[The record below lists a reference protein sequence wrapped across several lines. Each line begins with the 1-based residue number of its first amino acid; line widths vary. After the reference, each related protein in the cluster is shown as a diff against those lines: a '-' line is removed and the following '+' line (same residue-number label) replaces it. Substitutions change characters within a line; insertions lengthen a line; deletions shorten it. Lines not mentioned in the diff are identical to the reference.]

1 MDDPKIGFIGAG
13 TLGKGLALALATRR
27 YRIVAASSLTPS
39 SAEALATQIP
49 GCEAVGG
56 PQELADRCDLV
67 FITTPDELIGQVASQ
82 ITWRRGQ
89 GAVHC
94 SGAEPLEILEPA
106 ASLGALTGSFHPF
119 QTFAC
124 VETPKEAARRLKGV
138 TVSVEGQGWLLKSLK
153 HMARRLGGKAIILRP
168 EDRPIY
174 HASAV
179 MSCGHLV
186 ALIKAAI
193 DMWQIMGLPQEEAL
207 PIILPLAETTLANLS
222 KAGPYASLTGPV
234 PRGDT
239 VTLQKHLDALEQRLP
254 KATLPYASL
263 ALASLPVA
271 GAKVTSEKLEEM
283 DRLIR
288 GYALKNVSRFQ
299 GQENSLEE

>member
-13 TLGKGLALALATRR
+13 TLGKGLALALSTGG
-27 YRIVAASSLTPS
+27 YRIVAAHSLTRS
-39 SAEALATQIP
+39 SAEALAAQIP
-49 GCEAVGG
+49 GCEALRG

-67 FITTPDELIGQVASQ
+67 FITTPDELIGRVASE

-106 ASLGALTGSFHPF
+106 TSLGALTGSFHPF

-138 TVSVEGQGWLLKSLK
+138 TVSVEGQGWLLESLK
-153 HMARRLGGKAIILRP
+153 NMACRLGGKAIILKP

-186 ALIKAAI
+186 ALIKAAT
-193 DMWQIMGLPQEEAL
+193 DMWEIMGLPQEEAL

-222 KAGPYASLTGPV
+222 RAETYTSLTGPV

-254 KATLPYASL
+254 RTTLPYASL
-263 ALASLPVA
+263 ALGSLPLA
-271 GAKVTSEKLEEM
+271 GARVSAEKLQEM

-288 GYALKNVSRFQ
+288 GYALKSVSGFK
-299 GQENSLEE
+299 GPENSLEE